1 MSWET
6 FLSFGLAIL
15 LGIRHGIDWDHI
27 AAITDLVGV
36 EKNSKQGII
45 LATMYSLGHGLVI
58 AILGTIAILAGKS
71 MPAWVDFWMEKFVGI
86 TLIVL
91 GLWLVIAIFRKH
103 EKHMVMSR
111 WKIIFTGAIRLYEWI
126 YAKITRTPLKKREI
140 NAQMGG
146 LGAFTVG
153 VIHGFGAETPTQI
166 ILFTTAAGIGN
177 LFNGF
182 IVVLLFVVGLIL
194 CTSTIALFS
203 TIGFIKARTN
213 NKLFMACTYGA
224 ALYSLTIGLI
234 LISGNAGILPE
245 LIGK

>member
-1 MSWET
+1 MNWEI

-36 EKNSKQGII
+36 EKNSRKGMI

-58 AILGTIAILAGKS
+58 SILGTLAILVGKS
-71 MPAWVDFWMEKFVGI
+71 IPAWVDFWMEKFVGV

-91 GLWLVIAIFRKH
+91 GLWLVFAIFRKH
-103 EKHMVMSR
+103 EKHMLMSR
-111 WKIIFTGAIRLYEWI
+111 WKLVFTGAIRLYEWV
-126 YAKITRTPLKKREI
+126 YAKMTNSPIKKREI
-140 NAQMGG
+140 DGRMGG

-153 VIHGFGAETPTQI
+153 IIHGFGAETPTQI
-166 ILFTTAAGIGN
+166 ILFSTAAGIGN

-182 IVVLLFVVGLIL
+182 IVVLSFVVGLII
-194 CTSTIALFS
+194 CTSAIAFFS

-213 NKLFMACTYGA
+213 SKLFIACTYAA
-224 ALYSLTIGLI
+224 ALYSLTIGFI
-234 LISGNAGILPE
+234 LISGYAGILP
-245 LIGK
+245 